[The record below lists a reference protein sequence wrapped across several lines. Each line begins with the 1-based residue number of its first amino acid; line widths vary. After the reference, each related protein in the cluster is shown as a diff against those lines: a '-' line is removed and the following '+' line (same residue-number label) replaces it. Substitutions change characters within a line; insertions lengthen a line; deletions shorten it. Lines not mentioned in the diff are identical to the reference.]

1 MIKRLLIQSLLKEK
15 MAKAFYSHENTGSS
29 EKIYSNNNK
38 QKKELSLQL
47 NSFLLINRRDDRI

>member
-1 MIKRLLIQSLLKEK
+1 